1 MVALAAQLCR
11 LRSLRILA
19 ARGGGRLVARP
30 QLRSLGSQV
39 ANTGNES
46 VPEQSASSTNIDV
59 HKKRPVN
66 PLRFEEKTLIFESQ
80 VDVKEVIL
88 TSRRKCQI
96 GAALS
101 ICGFNTFL
109 ASLSLHGAL
118 SMQLCMAACL
128 GLIANAYIKLATSQ
142 RLVARLADRHVERL
156 EVKTERDGDG
166 DGPSVKEMDAAQK
179 LLLDGA
185 SMEERLAVT
194 KELQVKLRT
203 ARNEHSFFLVDSMDE
218 ALKYKLDDAAPE
230 AAQKATMAA
239 MCKLGLIDINEASG
253 KCFDVALLSALKT
266 SDKILVDEEVE
277 PRFTDGPLG
286 QESAGWML
294 SEVTKDEVDR
304 AARLTP
310 DASAIQEIQAVGS
323 RAQWSGAA
331 LMGVGLLFTIGEN
344 ARDSDGVAKWN
355 KLKMPGTG

>member
-1 MVALAAQLCR
+1 MPLWRFVHVSAWPVNPE
-11 LRSLRILA
+11 
-19 ARGGGRLVARP
+19 GRRYGKHFIVQGRP
-30 QLRSLGSQV
+30 QLRCRSQV

-46 VPEQSASSTNIDV
+46 VPEQSTSSTNIDV
-59 HKKRPVN
+59 HKKRPVS

-142 RLVARLADRHVERL
+142 RLVAKLADRHVERL
-156 EVKTERDGDG
+156 EVKTETHGSV
-166 DGPSVKEMDAAQK
+166 PSVKEMDAAQK

-218 ALKYKLDDAAPE
+218 ALKYKLDDAAPD

-331 LMGVGLLFTIGEN
+331 LMGVGLLFTVGEN

-355 KLKMPGTG
+355 KLKMPGMG

>member
-1 MVALAAQLCR
+1 MQLCR
-11 LRSLRILA
+11 LRSLPILV
-19 ARGGGRLVARP
+19 ARGGFHRVVARP
-30 QLRSLGSQV
+30 QLRCRSQV
-39 ANTGNES
+39 ANTGNDS
-46 VPEQSASSTNIDV
+46 VPEQSTSSTNIDV
-59 HKKRPVN
+59 HKKRPVS

-156 EVKTERDGDG
+156 EVKTETHGSV
-166 DGPSVKEMDAAQK
+166 PSVKEMDAAQK

-185 SMEERLAVT
+185 SMEDPGWEESSTLRPRSVL
-194 KELQVKLRT
+194 LSPRRGFQVKSGTGLWSCL
-203 ARNEHSFFLVDSMDE
+203 AQRNFHDFTGAPSEASHSQKRAQFLLGGIWADVDSMDE
-218 ALKYKLDDAAPE
+218 ALKYKLDDAAPD

-294 SEVTKDEVDR
+294 SEVTKDE
-304 AARLTP
+304 
-310 DASAIQEIQAVGS
+310 ASLATAG
-323 RAQWSGAA
+323 GDD
-331 LMGVGLLFTIGEN
+331 MG
-344 ARDSDGVAKWN
+344 
-355 KLKMPGTG
+355 